1 MPQPWQDTSLSAE
14 DRAAALLSSMT
25 LEEKLAQLSSVWPG
39 SEAEEGEDVAP
50 LQHEVSEAVDLDG
63 LLPHGLGQLTRPFG
77 TSPVEPA
84 EGAAALARLQTR
96 IAAGNRFGIPAL
108 AHEECLTGFF
118 AWRATVFP
126 TPLAWGAS
134 FDPALVGRAAEL
146 IGGSLR
152 SAGIHQGLAPVLDV
166 VRDTRWGRTEESI
179 GEDPYLVA
187 TIGTAY
193 VRGLES
199 AGIVATLKHFAGY
212 AASRGGRNH
221 APVSIG
227 PRELAD
233 VVLPP
238 FELAIRD
245 GGARSVMHSYNDIDG
260 VPSAANPWL
269 LTELLR
275 DTWGFTGTVVAD
287 YFGVSFLELAHRV
300 ADSRGGAAGLA
311 LAAGVDV
318 ELPAVRCFGTPL
330 RDAVRAGEV
339 DESLVDRAALRVLR
353 QKCELGLLDAD
364 WSPVPPALLG
374 ESTESTE
381 PTEPTASAEP
391 GSGPDPDLDLDLD
404 PPGMRAVA
412 RELAEESVV
421 LLADDGDVLPLAPDA
436 RIAVV
441 GPLADDPAAMLGC
454 YTFPRHV
461 GVEHPE
467 LPLGVEVPTLF
478 AALRAEL
485 PGARITRAEGCA
497 APGPDGYAGETG
509 AMASAGAAALTAES
523 RLAQAARTAADADV
537 CVAVLGDRSGLF
549 GRGTSG
555 EGCDAAD
562 LELPGEQGAL
572 LDTLVATGTPVV
584 LVLFTGRPYALGRWS
599 RLLAGAVQAFFPGEE
614 GGPAVAG
621 ALSGRVNPS
630 GRLPVSVPYA
640 SGGQPWTYA
649 QPPLGL
655 RGDASSIDPTPLY
668 PFGHGLSYTSFAWER
683 PEADAAEVPTDGETT
698 VRLTVRNTGDRAG
711 TEVVQLYLH
720 DPVARIARPV
730 SRLIG
735 YARVPLGPGESAEVH
750 FTFHADLASYP
761 LGADGTRVVEP
772 GALELRLASS
782 SADSGARHTVPLR
795 LTGPERTVDHRR
807 RMVCEVRVK

>member
-25 LEEKLAQLSSVWPG
+25 LEEKLAQLVGVWPG
-39 SEAEEGEDVAP
+39 SESEEGEDVAP

-63 LLPHGLGQLTRPFG
+63 LLPHGIGQLTRPFG

-84 EGAAALARLQTR
+84 EGAAALARLQAR
-96 IAAGNRFGIPAL
+96 ITAGNRFGIPAL

-166 VRDTRWGRTEESI
+166 VRDARWGRTEESI

-233 VVLPP
+233 VILPP
-238 FELAIRD
+238 FELAVRD
-245 GGARSVMHSYNDIDG
+245 GGARSVMHSYNDLDG

-300 ADSRGGAAGLA
+300 ADTRGRAAGLA

-330 RDAVRAGEV
+330 RDAIRAGEV
-339 DESLVDRAALRVLR
+339 DEALVDRAALRVLR

-364 WSPVPPALLG
+364 WSPVPSALAGAVDSAGPADLD
-374 ESTESTE
+374 
-381 PTEPTASAEP
+381 P
-391 GSGPDPDLDLDLD
+391 GPDLDLDLD
-404 PPGMRAVA
+404 PDLDLALDPPEMRAVA

-461 GVEHPE
+461 GVEHPG
-467 LPLGVEVPTLF
+467 LPLGIEVPTLF

-485 PGARITRAEGCA
+485 PGARITHAEGCA
-497 APGPDGYAGETG
+497 APGPAASAGDAG
-509 AMASAGAAALTAES
+509 GVASAGAAALTAES

-599 RLLAGAVQAFFPGEE
+599 RLLAATVQAFFPGEE

-621 ALSGRVNPS
+621 VLSGRVNPS
-630 GRLPVSVPYA
+630 GRLPVSVPYT

-655 RGDASSIDPTPLY
+655 RGDASSIDPTPLF

-683 PEADAAEVPTDGETT
+683 PEADATDVPTDGETT

-735 YARVPLGPGESAEVH
+735 YARVPLRPGESAEVH

-782 SADSGARHTVPLR
+782 SADSGVRHTVPLT